1 MKRILYILLLALLP
15 LAAGA
20 QFVYTMAPNVLS
32 PKMELNGQWDALPVM
47 TLGSD
52 DVMCF
57 SFDEMSHAYHR
68 FTYRITHCNSDWTPS
83 DMHEIEFLDGF
94 NDIPVE
100 EWENSVNTLR
110 LYTHY
115 RFTLP
120 NENVSLVLSGN
131 YKKNFDDVCKNL
143 EMLRYKGGVRNGYP
157 SRLHYTSWWIAD
169 NMTKGIIE
177 EVTGHTKHET
187 QILELDFM
195 STHPDSYPLLKEDY
209 AMRAQIAELE
219 KPFQGI
225 ATNYIP
231 KSLLNKGKEVLEIRN
246 GDIIALV
253 TTVKGLDISHVGF
266 AYWNDGTL
274 HLLHASSGKGKVIKD
289 TVTLF
294 NYQKNRNKQIGIRVL
309 RLK

>member
-1 MKRILYILLLALLP
+1 MIKKIITSLLALLP
-15 LAAGA
+15 MMIAAQDIIYSKSDSIAIEKILSKHQAGEYSNKGELSLAIA
-20 QFVYTMAPNVLS
+20 
-32 PKMELNGQWDALPVM
+32 
-47 TLGSD
+47 
-52 DVMCF
+52 
-57 SFDEMSHAYHR
+57 
-68 FTYRITHCNSDWTPS
+68 
-83 DMHEIEFLDGF
+83 HEFIGKKY
-94 NDIPVE
+94 VA
-100 EWENSVNTLR
+100 NTLENGAEEPLFISCDR
-110 LYTHY
+110 LDCST
-115 RFTLP
+115 FVELVTAI
-120 NENVSLVLSGN
+120 SLTVIQN
-131 YKKNFDDVCKNL
+131 KKNFDDVCKNL

-219 KPFQGI
+219 KPFRGI
-225 ATNYIP
+225 ATDYIP
-231 KSLLNKGKEVLEIRN
+231 KSLLNKDKEVLEIRN

-289 TVTLF
+289 TVALF